1 MQKMLVRLHL
11 TNKEHQVDDIQTSTS
26 FQVLGGMRKLIS
38 PKKNICAGVDVSI
51 YVNSTQMSFLG
62 KFFVPTVGP

>member
-11 TNKEHQVDDIQTSTS
+11 TNKDHQVDDIQTSTS

-38 PKKNICAGVDVSI
+38 QKKNICTGVDVSI
-51 YVNSTQMSFLG
+51 YFNSIA
-62 KFFVPTVGP
+62 

>member
-11 TNKEHQVDDIQTSTS
+11 TNIDHQVDDIQTSTS

-38 PKKNICAGVDVSI
+38 QKKKIFVRALMFQSTSI
-51 YVNSTQMSFLG
+51 Q
-62 KFFVPTVGP
+62 